1 MMREDDLREDS
12 GRLEAAFFVGEN
24 ATLLQQLRLR
34 TDEERLREELREV
47 VKVKHERFL
56 DRLVA
61 LGVRP
66 ETALALTLIPLLFV
80 AWADGQLDERERK
93 ALLDAAQQRGGR
105 ALADASEPPAVHP
118 RGGGGRGRIPRPD
131 VEDLGGGA
139 QDPPGDRSAPGLA

>member
-66 ETALALTLIPLLFV
+66 RRLWHSP
-80 AWADGQLDERERK
+80 
-93 ALLDAAQQRGGR
+93 
-105 ALADASEPPAVHP
+105 
-118 RGGGGRGRIPRPD
+118 
-131 VEDLGGGA
+131 
-139 QDPPGDRSAPGLA
+139 